1 MVVYE
6 GDSIVK
12 RQFKSGGYSFG
23 KFNDSIVPPSVVILR
38 QTPHPAIFYKNYNI
52 YISELRKTITLSYQY
67 TCRNILGLIDVLRS
81 GTQDPMA
88 VPNALL

>member
-38 QTPHPAIFYKNYNI
+38 QTPHPAIFHK
-52 YISELRKTITLSYQY
+52 L
-67 TCRNILGLIDVLRS
+67 
-81 GTQDPMA
+81 
-88 VPNALL
+88 